1 MKFTHREI
9 FGVFI
14 VLITGLLSLGSWKV
28 FFGASLNPDLYNT
41 SVALVWFSF
50 LGASFLLGAVVWQG
64 FRFQVSGVLALL
76 LPSLLFVHEW
86 YYFVIIFFSGALAFL
101 SIRFTQQEIAD
112 RIRFHFFRSVRAGS
126 FMFILALSLV
136 LSGTYFASIQ
146 QESWEEL
153 VKRFSVGEGTATAV
167 FKTSA
172 YFYPEWKTL
181 ATEGT
186 TVDEFLLSLKE
197 EDEAL
202 PPEVFSEALTS
213 PTLSEYL
220 KRGMLGQVL
229 DEKAV
234 SQELY
239 LRAGR
244 DQIASLLGRSVSGD
258 EKIADVFSLAVQRKI
273 ITALSGEQV
282 SEHFS
287 PTIIPFVLT
296 LLLFFTL
303 LPFGSVT
310 SLLWISSSFLVFRA
324 ALFFGWMQLGKATRE
339 QDTLLP

>member
-14 VLITGLLSLGSWKV
+14 VLITGLLSLGSWKL

-41 SVALVWFSF
+41 SLALVWFSF
-50 LGASFLLGAVVWQG
+50 LGASFLLGAVVWRG
-64 FRFQVSGVLALL
+64 FRFQLFGVLALL

-86 YYFVIIFFSGALAFL
+86 YYFVIIFLSGTLAFL
-101 SIRFTQQEIAD
+101 SIRFTEQEIAD

-126 FMFILALSLV
+126 FLFILALSLA

-153 VKRFSVGEGTATAV
+153 VQRFSVGEGTATAV

-172 YFYPEWKTL
+172 YFYPEWKSL

-186 TVDEFLLSLKE
+186 TVDEFLLSLKK
-197 EDEAL
+197 DETL

-213 PTLSEYL
+213 PTLSDYL
-220 KRGMLGQVL
+220 KQGMLGQVL

-244 DQIASLLGRSVSGD
+244 DQIASLIGRPVSGE

-273 ITALSGEQV
+273 ITVLSGEQV
-282 SEHFS
+282 SDHFS

-303 LPFGSVT
+303 LPLGSLA
-310 SLLWISSSFLVFRA
+310 SLLWIFLSFLFFRL
-324 ALFFGWMQLGKATRE
+324 ALFFGWIRMEKAMKE
-339 QDTLLP
+339 QDILMP

>member
-28 FFGASLNPDLYNT
+28 FFEAVLTPDLYNT
-41 SVALVWFSF
+41 SAALAWFSL
-50 LGASFLLGAVVWQG
+50 LGASFFLGAVIWQG
-64 FRFQVSGVLALL
+64 LRLQLLGVLALF
-76 LPSLLFVHEW
+76 LPSLLFVHSW
-86 YYFVIIFFSGALAFL
+86 YYFAIAFFSGLLAFL
-101 SIRFTQQEIAD
+101 SIRFTEQEIAD
-112 RIRFHFFRSVRAGS
+112 RIRFHFFHSARAGS
-126 FMFILALSLV
+126 FIFVLALSLA
-136 LSGTYFASIQ
+136 LSGTYFISIQ
-146 QESWEEL
+146 KEPWEEL
-153 VKRFSVGEGTATAV
+153 VKRFSIGEGTATAV

-172 YFYPEWKTL
+172 YFYPEWKSL

-186 TVDEFLLSLKE
+186 TVDEFLLSLKK
-197 EDEAL
+197 DETL
-202 PPEVFSEALTS
+202 PPEFLSQAATS
-213 PTLSEYL
+213 PTLADYL
-220 KRGMLGQVL
+220 KQGMLGQVL
-229 DEKAV
+229 DEKTV

-244 DQIASLLGRSVSGD
+244 EQIASLLGRPVSGD
-258 EKIADVFSLAVQRKI
+258 EKIADVFSLAIQRKI

-303 LPFGSVT
+303 LPFGSVI
-310 SLLWISSSFLVFRA
+310 SLLWITFSFLVFRI
-324 ALFFGWMQLGKATRE
+324 ALFFGWIQLGKVAKE
-339 QDTLLP
+339 QDVLLP

>member
-41 SVALVWFSF
+41 SLALAWFSF

-64 FRFQVSGVLALL
+64 FRFQLFGVLALL
-76 LPSLLFVHEW
+76 VPSLLFVHEW
-86 YYFVIIFFSGALAFL
+86 YYFVIILFSGTLAFL

-126 FMFILALSLV
+126 FMFILALSLA

-186 TVDEFLLSLKE
+186 TVDEFLLSLKK
-197 EDEAL
+197 DETL
-202 PPEVFSEALTS
+202 PPEVFTEALTS
-213 PTLSEYL
+213 PTLSDYL
-220 KRGMLGQVL
+220 KQGMLGQVIN
-229 DEKAV
+229 EQAV

-244 DQIASLLGRSVSGD
+244 DQIASLLGRPVSGE

-273 ITALSGEQV
+273 ITVLSGEQV

-303 LPFGSVT
+303 LPLGSLA
-310 SLLWISSSFLVFRA
+310 SLLWILWSFLFFRL
-324 ALFFGWMQLGKATRE
+324 ALFFGWIQLEKAMKE
-339 QDTLLP
+339 QDILLP

>member
-41 SVALVWFSF
+41 SLALVWFSF
-50 LGASFLLGAVVWQG
+50 LGASFLLGTVVWRG
-64 FRFQVSGVLALL
+64 FRFQLFGVLALL

-86 YYFVIIFFSGALAFL
+86 YYFVIIFLSGTLAFL
-101 SIRFTQQEIAD
+101 SIRFTEQEIAD

-126 FMFILALSLV
+126 FLFILALSLA

-153 VKRFSVGEGTATAV
+153 VQRFSVGEGTATAV

-172 YFYPEWKTL
+172 YFYPEWKSL

-186 TVDEFLLSLKE
+186 TVDEFLLSLKK
-197 EDEAL
+197 DETL

-213 PTLSEYL
+213 PTLSDYL
-220 KRGMLGQVL
+220 KQGMLGQVL

-244 DQIASLLGRSVSGD
+244 DQIASLLGRSVSGE

-273 ITALSGEQV
+273 ITVLSGEQV

-303 LPFGSVT
+303 LPLGSLA
-310 SLLWISSSFLVFRA
+310 SLLWIFLSFLFFRL
-324 ALFFGWMQLGKATRE
+324 ALLFGWIRMEKAMKE
-339 QDTLLP
+339 QDILMP

>member
-14 VLITGLLSLGSWKV
+14 VLITGLLSLGSWKL
-28 FFGASLNPDLYNT
+28 FFGASLNPDLHNT
-41 SVALVWFSF
+41 SLALVWFSF
-50 LGASFLLGAVVWQG
+50 LGASFLLGAVVWRG
-64 FRFQVSGVLALL
+64 FRFQLFGVLALL

-86 YYFVIIFFSGALAFL
+86 YYFVIIFLSGTLAFL
-101 SIRFTQQEIAD
+101 SIRFTEQEIAD

-126 FMFILALSLV
+126 FLFILALSLA

-153 VKRFSVGEGTATAV
+153 VQRFSVGEGTATAV

-172 YFYPEWKTL
+172 YFYPEWKSL

-186 TVDEFLLSLKE
+186 TVDEFLLSLKK
-197 EDEAL
+197 DETL

-213 PTLSEYL
+213 PTLSDYL
-220 KRGMLGQVL
+220 KQGMLGQVL

-244 DQIASLLGRSVSGD
+244 DQIASLIGRPVSGE

-273 ITALSGEQV
+273 ITVLSGEQV
-282 SEHFS
+282 SDHFS

-303 LPFGSVT
+303 LPLGSLA
-310 SLLWISSSFLVFRA
+310 SLLWIFLSFLFFRL
-324 ALFFGWMQLGKATRE
+324 ALFFGWIRMEKAMKE
-339 QDTLLP
+339 QDILMP

>member
-9 FGVFI
+9 FGVLI

-41 SVALVWFSF
+41 SLALVWFSF

-64 FRFQVSGVLALL
+64 FRFQLFGVLALL

-86 YYFVIIFFSGALAFL
+86 YYFVIIFLSGTLAFL
-101 SIRFTQQEIAD
+101 SIRFTEQEIAD

-126 FMFILALSLV
+126 FLFILALSLA

-153 VKRFSVGEGTATAV
+153 VQRFSVGEGTATAV

-172 YFYPEWKTL
+172 YFYPEWKSL

-186 TVDEFLLSLKE
+186 TVDEFLLSLKK
-197 EDEAL
+197 DETL

-213 PTLSEYL
+213 PTLSDYL
-220 KRGMLGQVL
+220 KQGMLGQVL

-244 DQIASLLGRSVSGD
+244 DQIASLLGRSVSGE

-273 ITALSGEQV
+273 ITVLSGEQV

-303 LPFGSVT
+303 LPLGSLA
-310 SLLWISSSFLVFRA
+310 SLLWIFLSFLFFRL
-324 ALFFGWMQLGKATRE
+324 ALFFGWIRMEKAMKE
-339 QDTLLP
+339 QDILMP